1 MMSRRA
7 KLFII
12 FGVVV
17 VSGFFGIYLLD
28 GFASIPEAFVQAR
41 LQGAL
46 IAANIVK
53 LSGETAID
61 LEEIN
66 ALDRSRDYKAAIELT
81 SSLITKSREIREEAV
96 RLSAETERMTRALS
110 DIKSFE
116 ARQAALE
123 AISNHLALLSRLI
136 NYSAS
141 LGKLMETLQARF
153 AGARTEYRITQLVSD
168 INAEVIAINAF
179 SEQATQA
186 MERFD
191 AVTK

>member
-1 MMSRRA
+1 M
-7 KLFII
+7 
-12 FGVVV
+12 
-17 VSGFFGIYLLD
+17 SGFFGIYLLD